1 MKTLYDVLTDDC
13 IPAQLKSILKAITQA
28 SKVLSERISL
38 GVFGGVLGSAEQ
50 ENIQGET
57 QKNLDVLAND
67 LLKVYLAKES
77 AVAALASEEEEG
89 VVACHQDGKYVVA
102 FDPLDGSSN
111 IDINGQI
118 GTIFT
123 VYPRLNQYDYAAVEQ
138 FLQPGSQQVCA
149 GYVLYGPATQLVL
162 CTGGA
167 TRSYTLVTNV
177 EVLRDAGLAAGS
189 IDLAGEYLLADNTL
203 SIPQETGEFAV
214 NMAHQTGWSEWAV
227 RYISDL
233 VLGVSGPREK
243 TFNMRWNGAMVG
255 DVHRILLRGGIFLY
269 PLNRNNPQC
278 PAKLRLLYEANPMA
292 MLVKG
297 AGGLAYS
304 QGVSMLD
311 VTPQTLNQRV
321 EVILGSAAEVERCL
335 AYRD

>member
-1 MKTLYDVLTDDC
+1 MKTFSEVLAHNGVSTEL
-13 IPAQLKSILKAITQA
+13 ISVLNTITQA
-28 SKVLSERISL
+28 TKVLSERISL
-38 GVFGGVLGSAEQ
+38 GTFGGVLGSAEQ

-57 QKNLDVLAND
+57 QKNLDVLANN
-67 LLKVYLAKES
+67 LLKDYLAKNS

-89 VVACHQDGKYVVA
+89 VVACNESGNFVVA

-123 VYPRLNQYDYAAVEQ
+123 IYPRLNQYGCAAVEQ

-167 TRSYTLVTNV
+167 TQSYTLVTNPD
-177 EVLRDAGLAAGS
+177 VLRDLGLNEGS
-189 IDLAGEYLLADNTL
+189 IDSAGEYLLANKAL
-203 SIPQETGEFAV
+203 SIPRETGEFAI
-214 NMAHQTGWSEWAV
+214 NMAHQTGWPDWAV

-269 PLNRNNPQC
+269 PLNRNKPEC

-297 AGGLAYS
+297 AGGSAYC
-304 QGVSMLD
+304 QGASMLD
-311 VTPQTLNQRV
+311 VTPKALHQRV

-335 AYRD
+335 SYSA